1 MPTAKE
7 YAARMAESPWK
18 VRVIKQRRGR
28 PPYCVRR
35 FTSIALAERWLSNL
49 RDRTGT
55 YRISTLENPDGALV
69 VLSPRLQA
77 ALGKFSDEIQ
87 FARMLAEINAVGL
100 TVEQEA

>member
-35 FTSIALAERWLSNL
+35 FTSVGLAEIWLMNL
-49 RDRTGT
+49 KNRTGT
-55 YRISTLENPDGALV
+55 YRISTLENPDGRV
-69 VLSPRLQA
+69 MDLSLYA
-77 ALGKFSDEIQ
+77 H
-87 FARMLAEINAVGL
+87 AR
-100 TVEQEA
+100 